1 MSKLSDTLS
10 KPNCVSGRSFAP
22 MSEAKTAKVKK
33 ISSKN
38 LLSAFI

>member
-1 MSKLSDTLS
+1 MYKLNDTLS
-10 KPNCVSGRSFAP
+10 KPNCVSGRSFVS

-33 ISSKN
+33 ISNKN